1 MTNKAFL
8 SFIVLALLGCSGQQT
23 EAANVKSSEANAATV
38 AVNTPSDRSVQPQV
52 QPSKLSTAAS
62 IVGAS
67 NGEQRQHKEGT
78 PVGEELLDAKL
89 VVTSNA
95 DITLEYSNN
104 QRYGIPLMFPS
115 GMTADLWL
123 LDPQGKRV
131 WAWSNEMMFTQA
143 IREGVMPAGKT
154 QYVKFKIPADI
165 AAKIGKGYSLKA
177 IFAGRATES
186 QRPAMNP
193 VIYHY

>member
-1 MTNKAFL
+1 MTNKAL
-8 SFIVLALLGCSGQQT
+8 LPFIAVALLGCSGQQA
-23 EAANVKSSEANAATV
+23 EAENIETV
-38 AVNTPSDRSVQPQV
+38 AEVNAPRAQVVSAQV
-52 QPSKLSTAAS
+52 QPINTSPATTAG
-62 IVGAS
+62 IVGAD
-67 NGEQRQHKEGT
+67 NGKSRQLKEEK

-89 VVTSNA
+89 VVNTSG
-95 DITLEYSNN
+95 DITLEYTNN

-123 LDPQGKRV
+123 LDPQGKRI

-154 QYVKFKIPADI
+154 QQVKFKIPADI
-165 AAKIGKGYSLKA
+165 AAKIGKGFSLKA

-186 QRPAMNP
+186 QRPAMHP

>member
-1 MTNKAFL
+1 MAIKRFL
-8 SFIVLALLGCSGQQT
+8 PLIAVALLGCSGQQT
-23 EAANVKSSEANAATV
+23 EAANMKSAEANRSTAAES
-38 AVNTPSDRSVQPQV
+38 TPSEPQV
-52 QPSKLSTAAS
+52 QPIKSFPAATAG
-62 IVGAS
+62 IVGAGI
-67 NGEQRQHKEGT
+67 GEPRQFKEGKAM
-78 PVGEELLDAKL
+78 GEELLDAKL
-89 VVTSNA
+89 VVNNNT
-95 DITLEYSNN
+95 DITLEYTNN
-104 QRYGIPLMFPS
+104 QRYGIPLMFSS

-123 LDPQGKRV
+123 LDPQGQRV

-186 QRPAMNP
+186 QRPAMHP
-193 VIYHY
+193 VIYHF